1 MNGLALVGH
10 QFRYDQKAFWRNP
23 ASVFFTVMFPVILF
37 LILAVV
43 FSGEDVDVRGGI
55 EATTYYVPAIMS
67 LAIISATMQTLAMTL
82 VIAREDGRLKR
93 GRGTPMPP
101 WVFIAG
107 RVGNSIVVALMM
119 LVLLAAIGGVL
130 FGVDVPWDRLPAILL
145 TLVVGAAS
153 FCCLGIALTAAIP
166 SQDAAAAIVN
176 ALLLPLYFL
185 SGVFIPEDQLP
196 ERRHR
201 LRRPLPGPPLLR
213 RLLRRLRPRR
223 RLRRLL
229 GQPRDRRPLGRRRP
243 AAGDQVLPLD
253 PAIRLTGAS
262 GEPPIASIP
271 QCFTTSSW
279 RSATSTAAP
288 PSTTRCWP
296 RWAGGGISSR
306 TRRSAG
312 ASPNPSSSSPP
323 STTRSPASACS
334 SFSALGIVAVKAAW
348 ENGVKSGG
356 VSVSDPGEQRSHG
369 SGSYSAFLKDPDG
382 YEIEITIGSD

>member
-23 ASVFFTVMFPVILF
+23 AAVFFTVMFPVIVF

-43 FSGEDVDVRGGI
+43 FNGETIDVRGGV

-119 LVLLAAIGGVL
+119 LVLLAAIGGAL
-130 FGVDVPWDRLPAILL
+130 YGVSVPWGRLPAILL
-145 TLVVGAAS
+145 TLVIGAAS
-153 FCCLGIALTAAIP
+153 FCCLGIALTALIP

-196 ERRHR
+196 SGVISFADLFPVRHFFDAFFDAYVPAGGSAVSWDN
-201 LRRPLPGPPLLR
+201 LAVVALWGIAGLL
-213 RLLRRLRPRR
+213 L
-223 RLRRLL
+223 
-229 GQPRDRRPLGRRRP
+229 
-243 AAGDQVLPLD
+243 
-253 PAIRLTGAS
+253 AIRFFRWTPRS
-262 GEPPIASIP
+262 G
-271 QCFTTSSW
+271 
-279 RSATSTAAP
+279 
-288 PSTTRCWP
+288 
-296 RWAGGGISSR
+296 
-306 TRRSAG
+306 
-312 ASPNPSSSSPP
+312 
-323 STTRSPASACS
+323 
-334 SFSALGIVAVKAAW
+334 
-348 ENGVKSGG
+348 
-356 VSVSDPGEQRSHG
+356 
-369 SGSYSAFLKDPDG
+369 
-382 YEIEITIGSD
+382 

>member
-23 ASVFFTVMFPVILF
+23 ASVFFTVMFPVIVF

-43 FSGEDVDVRGGI
+43 FNGETVDVRGGV

-67 LAIISATMQTLAMTL
+67 LSIISATMQTLAMTL

-107 RVGNSIVVALMM
+107 RVGNSIIVALMM

-130 FGVDVPWDRLPAILL
+130 YGVSVPWERLPEILL
-145 TLVVGAAS
+145 TLVVGSAS

-196 ERRHR
+196 SGVISFADLFPVRHFFDAFFDAYV
-201 LRRPLPGPPLLR
+201 P
-213 RLLRRLRPRR
+213 
-223 RLRRLL
+223 
-229 GQPRDRRPLGRRRP
+229 
-243 AAGDQVLPLD
+243 
-253 PAIRLTGAS
+253 
-262 GEPPIASIP
+262 
-271 QCFTTSSW
+271 
-279 RSATSTAAP
+279 
-288 PSTTRCWP
+288 
-296 RWAGGGISSR
+296 AGG
-306 TRRSAG
+306 
-312 ASPNPSSSSPP
+312 P
-323 STTRSPASACS
+323 
-334 SFSALGIVAVKAAW
+334 
-348 ENGVKSGG
+348 
-356 VSVSDPGEQRSHG
+356 SVSWDNLAVVALWGIAGLLLAIKFFRWTPRSG
-369 SGSYSAFLKDPDG
+369 
-382 YEIEITIGSD
+382 